1 MKVIPLALNLGKTD
15 NPIMK
20 IYRKLKA
27 ILRDWLFKDHHWVT
41 RGQVQR
47 AICEI
52 RWEYRDY
59 PLAQKVLDQLSE
71 TID

>member
-1 MKVIPLALNLGKTD
+1 
-15 NPIMK
+15 MK
-20 IYRKLKA
+20 IHRKLKA